1 MLTTITL
8 LAVASEGNAFVAAP
22 SSRDLL
28 PVASPSNTTF
38 FGAFSCPAGSIDE
51 GEGCEG
57 DINDPCFGSSGAP
70 GFISDGQTI
79 CGNLFTT
86 TDTTDPANP
95 VDTRDLDWFLFTHAG
110 GAIDLTFAAEADM
123 FLTVIPY
130 DVSDPAFCD
139 NFSQLV
145 TYTYAPADGERAE
158 QVFAAAGD
166 YFLVPFGIDFDGYDC
181 GAGDFAYYLGAS
193 SDPNAVCEVSSEAG
207 DDVEVEPCGVDANGG
222 CNGTLPFQFENISA
236 GVTFSGTSYSG
247 VVDPA
252 DPDGGEIRD
261 TDWMLYDHPGGAIIY
276 TSIADFPFQ
285 GLVVNN
291 VDDCID
297 AGVIYATEVNA
308 AGCIA
313 QTDVSG
319 FIPAGTYAIW
329 AGVALNDDGS
339 QRLLECAGNYRITI
353 TSDTTV
359 TDPCDGIVN
368 DGCSVVPDFIYPANA
383 ADPLLTGGGVSCA
396 GGGISTENTFANPYS
411 ATDIMPGMELSLS
424 CVSFGLQNTGTS
436 LPATVQVWLDS
447 DGGAPTAPGVDLTEL
462 GSPAQYCSNA
472 GTGIFQAT
480 FPEPV
485 VIPADANFVV
495 SLDFPPSTDGFA
507 SIATT
512 DAPTV
517 SETYILSASCG
528 LTTFVSYDNIGF
540 PDLDWGVE
548 LYFGGDVSLPC
559 PTDLD
564 DDGDT
569 DFNDILIVLSNFGS
583 DGSAGG
589 DADEDGD
596 VDFNDLITLLSAFGP
611 CP

>member
-1 MLTTITL
+1 
-8 LAVASEGNAFVAAP
+8 
-22 SSRDLL
+22 
-28 PVASPSNTTF
+28 
-38 FGAFSCPAGSIDE
+38 
-51 GEGCEG
+51 
-57 DINDPCFGSSGAP
+57 
-70 GFISDGQTI
+70 
-79 CGNLFTT
+79 
-86 TDTTDPANP
+86 
-95 VDTRDLDWFLFTHAG
+95 
-110 GAIDLTFAAEADM
+110 
-123 FLTVIPY
+123 
-130 DVSDPAFCD
+130 
-139 NFSQLV
+139 
-145 TYTYAPADGERAE
+145 
-158 QVFAAAGD
+158 
-166 YFLVPFGIDFDGYDC
+166 
-181 GAGDFAYYLGAS
+181 
-193 SDPNAVCEVSSEAG
+193 
-207 DDVEVEPCGVDANGG
+207 
-222 CNGTLPFQFENISA
+222 
-236 GVTFSGTSYSG
+236 

-368 DGCSVVPDFIYPANA
+368 DGCSVVPDFIYPVNA
-383 ADPLLTGGGVSCA
+383 ADPLLTGGGVACA
-396 GGGISTENTFANPYS
+396 GGGITTENTFANPYS

-424 CVSFGLQNTGTS
+424 CVSFALQNTGTS

-462 GSPAQYCSNA
+462 GSPAQYCANA

-507 SIATT
+507 AIGTT